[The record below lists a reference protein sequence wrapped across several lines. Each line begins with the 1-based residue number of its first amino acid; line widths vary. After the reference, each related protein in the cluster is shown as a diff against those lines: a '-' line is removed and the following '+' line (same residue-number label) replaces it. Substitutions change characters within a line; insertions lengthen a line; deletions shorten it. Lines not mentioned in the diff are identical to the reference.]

1 MQRAQSLVITIR
13 EELLWQKKAKIMLY
27 FNWLM
32 KSQYDIYDLP
42 PMPGTR
48 KGLVSTFTDI
58 LHEFL
63 TNEFRDHLYKYGMTL

>member
-1 MQRAQSLVITIR
+1 MQITILQMMQRAQSLVITIR

-32 KSQYDIYDLP
+32 KSQYDIYVLP

-48 KGLVSTFTDI
+48 NGLLLRIYSMNF
-58 LHEFL
+58 
-63 TNEFRDHLYKYGMTL
+63 